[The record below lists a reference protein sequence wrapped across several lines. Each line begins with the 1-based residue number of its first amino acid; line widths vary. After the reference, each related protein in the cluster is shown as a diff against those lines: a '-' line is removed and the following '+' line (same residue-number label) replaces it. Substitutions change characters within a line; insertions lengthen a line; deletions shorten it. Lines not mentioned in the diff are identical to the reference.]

1 VGSSAPGRADDGL
14 HRQIAAALGAR
25 GQHYTPARRMIV
37 DALARARRPAT
48 ISELL
53 GITDGLAASTAYRN
67 LTVLAGAGIISRV
80 SGADEFGRFE
90 LSEQYGGRHHHHVVC
105 TDCGL
110 VLDTGAP
117 SGLEAALAE
126 TMRAAAK
133 ANGFDITGHRLELIG
148 RCTSC
153 R

>member
-1 VGSSAPGRADDGL
+1 MTSTTGRADHDL
-14 HRQIAAALGAR
+14 HRRIAVILNAR
-25 GQHYTPARRMIV
+25 GQQYTPARRAIV
-37 DALARARRPAT
+37 DALARSGRPAT
-48 ISELL
+48 IGELL
-53 GITDGLAASTAYRN
+53 TAADGLAASTAYRN
-67 LTVLAGAGIISRV
+67 LTVLSEAGVVTRV

-117 SGLEAALAE
+117 PRLEAALADM
-126 TMRAAAK
+126 MRAVAK
-133 ANGFDITGHRLELIG
+133 ADGFDITGHHLELVG

>member
-1 VGSSAPGRADDGL
+1 VSSTGGRADDGL
-14 HRQIAAALGAR
+14 HRQIAMILSAR
-25 GQHYTPARRMIV
+25 GQHYTPARRMII
-37 DALARARRPAT
+37 DALARAGRPAT
-48 ISELL
+48 IAELQ
-53 GITDGLAASTAYRN
+53 TATEGLAASTAYRN
-67 LTVLAGAGIISRV
+67 LTVLTAAGIVTRV

-90 LSEQYGGRHHHHVVC
+90 LSERQSGQHHHHVVC

-117 SGLEAALAE
+117 PGLEEALAE
-126 TMRAAAK
+126 TMRAAAQ
-133 ANGFDITGHRLELIG
+133 ANGFDITGHRLELVG